1 MFCKVCGREIDDDSK
16 FCTYCGNP
24 VEKGTEILG
33 TVSNRG
39 DVWEEKSSDIDII
52 PGWDT
57 GKKEVPEKKKGKIV
71 MVLITTV
78 SVLAVVG
85 AVVVGMEFFMKAR
98 VLEEAPEEI
107 TVGEKIEE
115 LKMEEEEKKIAETAT
130 EVTMEIFPDS
140 PSEISGGE
148 IKETPGEE
156 IDRKMKSMKSGE
168 TSVAQ
173 PTPEE
178 TKASL
183 MTDEPD
189 VSKLH
194 KANVIAANA
203 SSTISQEGTSNSPML
218 LFDGKEDTNWQEG
231 VDGYGIYETISFSFD
246 DFYKVKYIGFKL
258 GNWKTDRYYAGNA
271 KPKTMT
277 LTFGD
282 YIGQITFTGERKVE
296 WVEVNKAVNAN
307 SMNISIDDVYPGT
320 QWEDTCITE
329 IMVYGE

>member
-1 MFCKVCGREIDDDSK
+1 MFCKVCGKKIDDDSE
-16 FCTYCGNP
+16 FCTYCGTP
-24 VEKGTEILG
+24 VEKERERLE
-33 TVSNRG
+33 TVS
-39 DVWEEKSSDIDII
+39 
-52 PGWDT
+52 
-57 GKKEVPEKKKGKIV
+57 EKKKGKTGV
-71 MVLITTV
+71 VLITAA
-78 SVLAVVG
+78 SVLAV
-85 AVVVGMEFFMKAR
+85 AVVSVVAVGFFLKTR
-98 VLEEAPEEI
+98 TEKKVIEEI

-115 LKMEEEEKKIAETAT
+115 LKREEEKKVAEAVPDKIM
-130 EVTMEIFPDS
+130 EVFPDNS
-140 PSEISGGE
+140 SETSGKE
-148 IKETPGEE
+148 IKEIPGEE

>member
-1 MFCKVCGREIDDDSK
+1 MFCKVCGREIDDDSE

-24 VEKGTEILG
+24 VEKEREILE
-33 TVSNRG
+33 TVS
-39 DVWEEKSSDIDII
+39 
-52 PGWDT
+52 
-57 GKKEVPEKKKGKIV
+57 EKKKGKTGI
-71 MVLITTV
+71 VLITAA
-78 SVLAVVG
+78 SVLAV
-85 AVVVGMEFFMKAR
+85 AVVSVVTVGFFLKTR
-98 VLEEAPEEI
+98 TEKKVIEEI

-115 LKMEEEEKKIAETAT
+115 LKREEEKKAAEAVPDKIM
-130 EVTMEIFPDS
+130 EVFPDNS
-140 PSEISGGE
+140 SETSGKE

-156 IDRKMKSMKSGE
+156 LDRKIDSMKSEKSSAE
-168 TSVAQ
+168 TPV
-173 PTPEE
+173 PEE

-183 MTDEPD
+183 MTNEPD
-189 VSKLH
+189 VSNLR

-218 LFDGKEDTNWQEG
+218 LFDGREDTNWQEG
-231 VDGYGIYETISFSFD
+231 ADGYGLYETISFSFD

-258 GNWKTDRYYAGNA
+258 GNWKTDRYYVGNA

-277 LTFGD
+277 LIFGD
-282 YIGQITFTGERKVE
+282 YVGQVTFTGERKVE

>member
-24 VEKGTEILG
+24 VEKEREILE
-33 TVSNRG
+33 TVS
-39 DVWEEKSSDIDII
+39 
-52 PGWDT
+52 
-57 GKKEVPEKKKGKIV
+57 EKKKGKTGV
-71 MVLITTV
+71 VLITAA
-78 SVLAVVG
+78 SVLAV
-85 AVVVGMEFFMKAR
+85 AVVSVVAVGFFLKTR
-98 VLEEAPEEI
+98 TEKKVIEEI

-115 LKMEEEEKKIAETAT
+115 LKREEEKKAAEAVPDKIM
-130 EVTMEIFPDS
+130 EVFPDNS
-140 PSEISGGE
+140 SETSGKE

-156 IDRKMKSMKSGE
+156 LDRKIDSMKSE
-168 TSVAQ
+168 KSSAEAPV
-173 PTPEE
+173 PEE

-183 MTDEPD
+183 ITDEPD

-203 SSTISQEGTSNSPML
+203 SSTISQEGTSNSPIL
-218 LFDGKEDTNWQEG
+218 LFDGKDATNWQEG
-231 VDGYGIYETISFSFD
+231 VDGYGISETISFSFD

-258 GNWKTDRYYAGNA
+258 GNWKTDRYYVGNA

-277 LTFGD
+277 LAFGD
-282 YIGQITFTGERKVE
+282 YVGPVTFTGERKVE
-296 WVEVNKAVNAN
+296 WVEVNNAVKAN
-307 SMNISIDDVYPGT
+307 SMRVTIDDVYPGT